1 MEDVVG
7 DACDPPFEGAVDA
20 YDEEIGDGAQS
31 TEEQPEES
39 GEHTP
44 EKWRLLSLEQESEQC
59 EQRPGI
65 KVHNPPEAEAVDAP
79 LKQNKHRNYESNQL
93 SDAECIQDNQ

>member
-7 DACDPPFEGAVDA
+7 DACDPPLEGAVDA

-31 TEEQPEES
+31 TEEQPKES

-44 EKWRLLSLEQESEQC
+44 KKCRLLPLEQESEQC

-65 KVHNPPEAEAVDAP
+65 
-79 LKQNKHRNYESNQL
+79 
-93 SDAECIQDNQ
+93 